1 MATRLRLQRHG
12 KKGKPVYH
20 IVAADSRAPRDGRF
34 IEKVGTYNPN
44 TNPATIDLVHDRA
57 LHWLQV
63 GAEMSDTTRAILKY
77 KGVVYHNHLL
87 NGVKKGAFSAEQA
100 QTKFEQWMREKESKV
115 AAKVQRLAGESE
127 KAFADRLKAEKEV
140 NAKRLAEL
148 RAAEESIRAQAAAEE
163 AVESAEEAAV
173 EAEEAAVEAEEA
185 AVEAE
190 EEVAVEAEAAT
201 EAEAEVVAEVEAA
214 PAAEEAAAPV
224 EEPSAPVEEVAA
236 PAEEAPASDEAEAPA
251 EEA

>member
-34 IEKVGTYNPN
+34 IEKVGIYNPN

-77 KGVVYHNHLL
+77 KGVVYHNHLI

-163 AVESAEEAAV
+163 AAESAEK
-173 EAEEAAVEAEEA
+173 A

>member
-34 IEKVGTYNPN
+34 IEKVGIYNPN

-77 KGVVYHNHLL
+77 KGVVYHNHLI

-173 EAEEAAVEAEEA
+173 EAEE
-185 AVEAE
+185 
-190 EEVAVEAEAAT
+190 EVAVEAEAAN

>member
-163 AVESAEEAAV
+163 AAES
-173 EAEEAAVEAEEA
+173 AEEA

-201 EAEAEVVAEVEAA
+201 EAEVEAA

>member
-34 IEKVGTYNPN
+34 IEKVGIYNPN

-100 QTKFEQWMREKESKV
+100 QAKFEQWLREKEAKV
-115 AAKVQRLAGESE
+115 QAKVQRLAGESE
-127 KAFADRLKAEKEV
+127 KAFAARLKAEQEV
-140 NAKRLAEL
+140 NAKRLADL
-148 RAAEESIRAQAAAEE
+148 RAAENAIRAAAAAEE
-163 AVESAEEAAV
+163 AAAVAEEAPAV
-173 EAEEAAVEAEEA
+173 A
-185 AVEAE
+185 
-190 EEVAVEAEAAT
+190 EEVASDEPAAEET
-201 EAEAEVVAEVEAA
+201 VVEVVAEVEAA
-214 PAAEEAAAPV
+214 PEVAEETAPEVAVEAAP
-224 EEPSAPVEEVAA
+224 EEA
-236 PAEEAPASDEAEAPA
+236 PAEEAPAAEPAAEAGDAPA

>member
-77 KGVVYHNHLL
+77 KGVVYHNHLI

-173 EAEEAAVEAEEA
+173 EAEE
-185 AVEAE
+185 
-190 EEVAVEAEAAT
+190 EVAVEAEAAT

>member
-34 IEKVGTYNPN
+34 IEKVGIYNPN

-100 QTKFEQWMREKESKV
+100 QAKFEQWLREKEAKV
-115 AAKVQRLAGESE
+115 QAKVQRLAGESE
-127 KAFADRLKAEKEV
+127 KAFAARLKAEQEV
-140 NAKRLAEL
+140 NAKRLADL
-148 RAAEESIRAQAAAEE
+148 RAAENAIRAAAAAEE
-163 AVESAEEAAV
+163 AAAVAEEAPA
-173 EAEEAAVEAEEA
+173 
-185 AVEAE
+185 
-190 EEVAVEAEAAT
+190 
-201 EAEAEVVAEVEAA
+201 VAEVEAA
-214 PAAEEAAAPV
+214 PEVAEETAPEVAVEAAP
-224 EEPSAPVEEVAA
+224 EEA
-236 PAEEAPASDEAEAPA
+236 PAEEAPAAEPAAEAGDAPA

>member
-34 IEKVGTYNPN
+34 IEKVGIYNPN

-100 QTKFEQWMREKESKV
+100 QAKFEQWLREKEAKV
-115 AAKVQRLAGESE
+115 QAKVQRLAGESE
-127 KAFADRLKAEKEV
+127 KAFAARLKAEQEV
-140 NAKRLAEL
+140 NAKRLADL
-148 RAAEESIRAQAAAEE
+148 RAAENAIRAAA
-163 AVESAEEAAV
+163 
-173 EAEEAAVEAEEA
+173 
-185 AVEAE
+185 
-190 EEVAVEAEAAT
+190 
-201 EAEAEVVAEVEAA
+201 
-214 PAAEEAAAPV
+214 AAEEAAAVAEEAPAVAEV
-224 EEPSAPVEEVAA
+224 ESAPEVAEETAPEVAVEAAPEEA
-236 PAEEAPASDEAEAPA
+236 PAEEAPAAEPAAEAGDASA

>member
-100 QTKFEQWMREKESKV
+100 QAKFEQWMREKEAKV
-115 AAKVQRLAGESE
+115 QAKVQRLAGESE
-127 KAFADRLKAEKEV
+127 KAYAARLKAEQEV
-140 NAKRLAEL
+140 NAKRLADL
-148 RAAEESIRAQAAAEE
+148 RAAEDAIRAAAAAEE
-163 AVESAEEAAV
+163 AAAV
-173 EAEEAAVEAEEA
+173 A
-185 AVEAE
+185 
-190 EEVAVEAEAAT
+190 EEVASDEPAAEETVVEA
-201 EAEAEVVAEVEAA
+201 VAEVEAA
-214 PAAEEAAAPV
+214 PEVTEESAPEVAVEAAP
-224 EEPSAPVEEVAA
+224 EEA
-236 PAEEAPASDEAEAPA
+236 PAEEAPAAEPAAEAGDAPA